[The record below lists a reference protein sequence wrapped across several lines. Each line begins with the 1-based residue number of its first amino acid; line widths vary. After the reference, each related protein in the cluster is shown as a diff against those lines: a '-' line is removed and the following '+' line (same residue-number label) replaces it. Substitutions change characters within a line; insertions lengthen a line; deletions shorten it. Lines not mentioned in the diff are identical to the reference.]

1 MRPDCPHCESQNE
14 PSESRIQIIRRGTF
28 YRKSDGRIVNRFKC
42 NACGRGFSFATFSP
56 RYRQNKRHVNFLL
69 GRLFASGISQRR
81 AAIILKL
88 NRITVVR
95 KFLFLAGEALK
106 NIEKTNAACPVAS
119 RIQFDDQE
127 TFEHTKMKPL
137 SITLAV
143 EYKTRRI
150 LGFEVARMAA
160 SGPLAERSRKKYGRR
175 PDERRRARNRLF
187 LKLKNLVLP
196 TALIESDQ
204 NPFYPETV
212 RTYFPEATH
221 KTHKGQRGSSTGQ
234 GELKRIKFDPLFSL
248 NHTCAMTR
256 ANINRLFRKTWCT
269 TKRPDRLFAH
279 LCIYADF
286 HNSKL
291 I

>member
-1 MRPDCPHCESQNE
+1 MRPNCPYCITQNK
-14 PSESRIQIIRRGTF
+14 PSESRNRIVRRGSF
-28 YRKSDGRIVNRFKC
+28 YRKSDGRNVSRFRC
-42 NACGRGFSFATFSP
+42 ITCGRGFSFATFSSC
-56 RYRQNKRHVNFLL
+56 YRQNKRHVNFHL
-69 GRLFASGISQRR
+69 GRLFASGMSQRR

-95 KFLFLAGEALK
+95 KFLFLAAESLK
-106 NIEKTNAACPVAS
+106 NFEFENAASPTAV

-160 SGPLAERSRKKYGRR
+160 NGPLAARSMKKYGRR
-175 PDERRRARNRLF
+175 PDERLRARSRLF
-187 LKLKNLVLP
+187 SKLKTLVEP
-196 TALIESDQ
+196 KALIESDQ
-204 NPFYPETV
+204 NPHYPQTV
-212 RTYFPEATH
+212 KKFFPDAIH
-221 KTHKGQRGSSTGQ
+221 KTYKGQRGSTTGQ
-234 GELKRIKFDPLFSL
+234 GEIKRIKFDPLFSL

-286 HNSKL
+286 HNSTL